1 VDDVSTR
8 QTLNV
13 TTCARHESVHFI
25 TAGGEND
32 EPSGELLSVE
42 GPELVADR
50 ASRAEKSLGGAR
62 YTEVMYA
69 HHYSKGC
76 TLLNTLRSLGRE
88 WGTGMQSLSDR
99 GVPPEE
105 RHDVRSHAPLPD
117 WEGIRIFLEV
127 IRCGSFRSASDHLGQ
142 SVNALRRRIEELEHQ
157 LNTTLI
163 TRHVDGVRIT
173 PEGEEILEAAKRME
187 LVSFELI
194 RARDRVVPAISGE
207 VRLAVT
213 EGLGM
218 FWIAPRVAELHY
230 KFPRLLI
237 DLSCAMKSADVLRL
251 EADIAV
257 QLTKPSAPDLKVVRL
272 GRLHVIPFAG
282 KSYVETYGV
291 PRTKEEFRKHR
302 LVLQVADQ
310 TQTTEI
316 FERLFPGVSQHGFVA
331 MRTNASSTHV
341 WAIENGVG
349 IGWAPTYLHAIGA
362 KMLPVDVAEEFRLPF
377 DIWLTYH
384 ADAGRIPR
392 VRKMIDWIVA
402 SFDPR
407 KFPWFRDEFI
417 HPDEMMKE
425 FNGNPQSSLFEGLL
439 GQRSALTQASWS
451 KIASRARAV

>member
-1 VDDVSTR
+1 
-8 QTLNV
+8 
-13 TTCARHESVHFI
+13 
-25 TAGGEND
+25 
-32 EPSGELLSVE
+32 
-42 GPELVADR
+42 
-50 ASRAEKSLGGAR
+50 
-62 YTEVMYA
+62 
-69 HHYSKGC
+69 
-76 TLLNTLRSLGRE
+76 
-88 WGTGMQSLSDR
+88 MQSLSDR
-99 GVPPEE
+99 GVPAEE
-105 RHDVRSHAPLPD
+105 RNEARNHALFPD

-127 IRCGSFRSASDHLGQ
+127 IRCGSFRSASDRLGQ
-142 SVNALRRRIEELEHQ
+142 SVNALRRRVEELEHQ
-157 LNTTLI
+157 LNTTLV

-194 RARDRVVPAISGE
+194 RARDRVAPTISGE
-207 VRLAVT
+207 VKLAVT

-218 FWIAPRVAELHY
+218 FWVAPRVAELHY

-251 EADIAV
+251 EADIAI
-257 QLTKPSAPDLKVVRL
+257 QLTKPSAPDLKIVKL
-272 GRLHVIPFAG
+272 GRLHVMPFAG
-282 KSYVETYGV
+282 QSYVETYGV
-291 PRTKEEFRKHR
+291 PRTRDEFRKHR

-316 FERLFPGVSQHGFVA
+316 FERLFPGVSQNGLVA

-362 KMLPVDVAEEFRLPF
+362 KMRPIDVAQDFRLPF

-384 ADAGRIPR
+384 PDAGRIPR

-402 SFDPR
+402 SFDSR

-417 HPDEMMKE
+417 HPDELMKE
-425 FNGNPQSSLFEGLL
+425 YGGVLPMNSLEGLL
-439 GQRSALTQASWS
+439 SQKRALAQSDWS
-451 KIASRARAV
+451 KVTRRARVV